1 MNVLFEILMAD
12 LESQE
17 VKQGNVKVRFK
28 IDVAFMNDKIPSFF
42 QRKPVYVCCLTETSD
57 GRLVDFRRVR

>member
-1 MNVLFEILMAD
+1 MDGLFEILIAD

-17 VKQGNVKVRFK
+17 AKKGNVKVRFK
-28 IDVAFMNDKIPSFF
+28 IDVAFMNDKIPIFF
-42 QRKPVYVCCLTETSD
+42 QRQPVYVCCLTETSD